1 MMDTFGNI
9 IIDYGFFGMFL
20 FVIQYC
26 TLPSIVNYTEKEKN
40 KLRMCCVLLVPLVVL
55 VVITAYYKIK
65 ITNLKSMFIVTG
77 IYFVLVYLEII
88 LKNTKLSNLKNL
100 KLETAQKFIAIT
112 SLIVFSLII
121 LSLGSTAI
129 AKYGHYN
136 VAMFGKP
143 FFKGLYNP
151 KLVIR
156 VSLLRN
162 VTKNQDLNL
171 ILLNTGSALLILS
184 AIYFFLLNFALE
196 KKNRRNSWKCKMGNR
211 SRV

>member
-1 MMDTFGNI
+1 MMEAFENI

-20 FVIQYC
+20 FAIQYC

-100 KLETAQKFIAIT
+100 KLETQAQKFIAIT

-121 LSLGSTAI
+121 LSLDLQRLLST
-129 AKYGHYN
+129 
-136 VAMFGKP
+136 
-143 FFKGLYNP
+143 
-151 KLVIR
+151 VI
-156 VSLLRN
+156 
-162 VTKNQDLNL
+162 
-171 ILLNTGSALLILS
+171 I
-184 AIYFFLLNFALE
+184 
-196 KKNRRNSWKCKMGNR
+196 M
-211 SRV
+211 